1 MKLDKKIQEF
11 FKIMSLNGT
20 SRLIFATSNGATDMH
35 YCYTL
40 EDAIQKTKTNNSDAY
55 FVCNP
60 ATNMKESG
68 VTHLNCNFVDLDA
81 GRDAEGNYLSANA
94 VEKFKTKARS
104 GIKRFPLKPTYVIET
119 RNGYHCYWV
128 YKTPLKPSVTF
139 NLQWKE
145 TQAKIIKWFSEYGSD
160 EIVGKPNQL
169 LRVPGSMWNKRWSD
183 GKRQYPAFLT
193 KITQHGNKSL
203 RYKYNDIKA
212 TVNGIVLDNKSTIN
226 NPFAVVAG
234 REVCGF
240 GSYTKKTD
248 VNSNLVNSDLV
259 PIYDNP
265 SYTAPLINPTPTTI
279 SHKKMILADSISVLK
294 LAGANYLANELQA
307 ISDNL

>member
-20 SRLIFATSNGATDMH
+20 ARLIFATSNGATDMH

-40 EDAIQKTKTNNSDAY
+40 EDAIQKTKTDKSDAY

-145 TQAKIIKWFSEYGSD
+145 TQAKIIKWFSEYGAD
-160 EIVGKPNQL
+160 DIVGKPNQL
-169 LRVPGSMWNKRWSD
+169 LRVPGSLWNKRWSD

-193 KITQHGNKSL
+193 KITQHGNKTL
-203 RYKYNDIKA
+203 RYKYNDIKS
-212 TVNGIVLDNKSTIN
+212 TVSSVVLEKKTEVE
-226 NPFAVVAG
+226 NPFLNVATDRG
-234 REVCGF
+234 VGGYR
-240 GSYTKKTD
+240 SYTTKTD
-248 VNSNLVNSDLV
+248 LNACPTVYMSDEHQYPAPV
-259 PIYDNP
+259 PATNP
-265 SYTAPLINPTPTTI
+265 SPTTC
-279 SHKKMILADSISVLK
+279 SHKKMIIADVINILK
-294 LAGANYLANELQA
+294 SRGINYLATELQK

>member
-20 SRLIFATSNGATDMH
+20 ARLIFATSNGATDMH

-40 EDAIQKTKTNNSDAY
+40 EDAIQKTKTDKSDAY

-128 YKTPLKPSVTF
+128 YKNPLKPSVAF
-139 NLQWKE
+139 NLRWKE
-145 TQAKIIKWFSEYGSD
+145 TQAKIIQWFSEYGSD
-160 EIVGKPNQL
+160 YIVGKPNQL
-169 LRVPGSMWNKRWSD
+169 LRVPGSLWNKRWCD

-203 RYKYNDIKA
+203 RYKYNDIKS
-212 TVNGIVLDNKSTIN
+212 TVSSVVLEKKTEVE
-226 NPFAVVAG
+226 NPFLNVAPDHG
-234 REVCGF
+234 VRRY
-240 GSYTKKTD
+240 GSYTEKTD
-248 VNSNLVNSDLV
+248 LNSSRLVDSTKANITLPTPATIS
-259 PIYDNP
+259 
-265 SYTAPLINPTPTTI
+265 TPTTL
-279 SHKKMILADSISVLK
+279 SHKKMIITDVINILK
-294 LAGANYLANELQA
+294 SQGINYLATELQK